1 MSTGVR
7 FFLAIVLMMGVLVG
21 TNLLFPPAPPEEG
34 PQADSIPEAQVTEPG
49 PQAGAQPGDTTAP
62 GDQAAAPDVQDTTAD
77 TGALAAPEIPGRGA
91 QQAEALPATPDT
103 VSAPEVQGERIV
115 VEGPLYQYAFSST
128 GARLVSAQ
136 LSEFE
141 SFTREGAVEL
151 IPDGA
156 DALGSALVVGSDT
169 LDLRGVPFEVEP
181 AGGIRLQSGEGP
193 ADLTFVYEHPTAP
206 FVYRLVYTFRPDS
219 YIVRVH
225 GEVEGLPGAVLY
237 TDMGEGIAFNEHD
250 QDQDLQ
256 AMAYVGNHVQEGITA
271 WNLRDVEEQRVIR
284 DGPFLWAAF
293 KSKYFVMAV
302 LPGAEMAEGVN
313 LGGIIARNLEGDARV
328 AVTVTQPIGND
339 GVFDYRAFMGP
350 QDFARLTAIGDD
362 LEDVNPYGWRFFRPV
377 IRPLVGIVMSALTF
391 LHDTLG
397 WGYGWVLILFGVM
410 MRVVFFP
417 VYQKAMKAQ
426 LRNMAVQP
434 LLKEIQEKYKD
445 QPEKLQKEMMKLYK
459 EHGFNPLAGCLPMLL
474 PWPVLITLFFVFQNT
489 IELRG
494 VEFLWLPDLS
504 SPDPLYLLPI
514 FLGLSMFGIQY
525 VSYRSMDEPNPQMKM
540 MMWIMPGVMVF
551 IFLNFASGLNLY
563 YATANIASL
572 PQQIWIAN
580 ERKKARKHG
589 PPTLSSSEED

>member
-1 MSTGVR
+1 MRTEVR
-7 FFLAIVLMMGVLVG
+7 FLLAIVLMMGVLVG

-34 PQADSIPEAQVTEPG
+34 T
-49 PQAGAQPGDTTAP
+49 PGDTIPGAP
-62 GDQAAAPDVQDTTAD
+62 VGEPGD
-77 TGALAAPEIPGRGA
+77 TGAPVAQPPVAGERDSRQDAAPREGAESEPAAPEIPGQAQEDPGA
-91 QQAEALPATPDT
+91 GVVPTTPDT
-103 VSAPEVQGERIV
+103 VTAQQEAEDRRIT
-115 VEGPLYQYAFSST
+115 VEGPLYRYDFST
-128 GARLVSAQ
+128 RGARLLSAE
-136 LSEFE
+136 LLEFE
-141 SFTREGAVEL
+141 SFTREGPVEL
-151 IPDGA
+151 IPEGA
-156 DALGSALVVGSDT
+156 DALGHRLVVGSDT
-169 LDLRGVPFEVEP
+169 LDLRNVPFEVEP
-181 AGGIRLQSGEGP
+181 AGGLRLLTGEG
-193 ADLTFVYEHPTAP
+193 ASELTFTYEHPTAP
-206 FVYRLVYTFRPDS
+206 FVFRVVYTFQPDS
-219 YIVRVH
+219 YIARVD
-225 GEVEGLPGAVLY
+225 GQVQGLQDAVLF
-237 TDMGEGIAFNEHD
+237 TDLGDGIAFNE
-250 QDQDLQ
+250 QDRGQDLQ
-256 AMAYVGNHVQEGITA
+256 AMAYVGNHLQEGITA
-271 WNLRDVEEQRVIR
+271 WNVQDVEEDRVVR

-293 KSKYFVMAV
+293 KSKYFVFAL
-302 LPGAEMAEGVN
+302 LPGSDEREEVR
-313 LGGIIARNLEGDARV
+313 LGGLIARDLEEEGRV
-328 AVTVTQPIGND
+328 AVTATHPIASD
-339 GVFDYRAFMGP
+339 GSFAYRAFMGP

-362 LEDVNPYGWRFFRPV
+362 LEDVNPYGWRFFRPI
-377 IRPLVGIVMSALTF
+377 IRPLVGIVMAALTF

-572 PQQIWIAN
+572 PQQIWIAQ

-589 PPTLSSSEED
+589 PPKLSED